1 MDSADAH
8 LSDSTLV
15 ARVYLDGDLEAFEAL
30 VERYRPRVFNYLYR
44 LVQDF
49 ERSRDLTQ
57 EVFIEIAAGI
67 PRLTSFENISGWIY
81 RLARG
86 SVGLDFRRRR
96 RSAPALAPGDNPD
109 GRGREPFAR
118 AAVSGNDLAGPDRQ
132 AFRRLLEIKM
142 ERAILRLGPDL
153 RRVVSLCLVRG
164 LPYDRAASILK
175 IGRRTV
181 GTRLHRARRLMAEY
195 LDAVPDD

>member
-1 MDSADAH
+1 MSSADAH

-15 ARVYLDGDLEAFEAL
+15 ARVYLDGDLEAFETL

-86 SVGLDFRRRR
+86 VVGLDARRRR
-96 RSAPALAPGDNPD
+96 RSAPALALGDSPR
-109 GRGREPFAR
+109 GRGTETAAR

-132 AFRRLLEIKM
+132 AVQRLLEIKM
-142 ERAILRLGPDL
+142 ERAILRLGPGL
-153 RRVVSLCLVRG
+153 RRVVSLCLVQG

-195 LDAVPDD
+195 LDAAPDD